1 MKPKKNAK
9 ISHQDTEKIEC
20 GNCGKMVDSV
30 GKDQTEVFGFP
41 HSPVTAKNTRRKVR
55 ATLDKELFCLPLGKG
70 KFLVYA
76 PLRRA
81 AFVANAA
88 AVNSMAA
95 LKEGRCVSG
104 KAATEFVEFL
114 RRLEIAD
121 APEAKPPLS
130 VFTEKTTPLSV
141 TLFLTTA
148 CNLRCAYCY
157 ACAGEGKAQ
166 FMSPTLAK
174 RAIDFVVA
182 NARERGEKHF
192 EINFHGGGEPTQNWR
207 TLTEAVSYAQKLA
220 KEHGLEFT
228 AYTATNGVF
237 SDKQLDWIIAN
248 LSGASVSLDGLP
260 EVHDANRVTTAGQ
273 GSSAAVLHT
282 LRRFE
287 EEKFSYGIRMTVTA
301 EMIKRLPDS
310 VDFICANFHP
320 SQLQAEPAFQI
331 GRWVDAPPAET
342 AAFVAA
348 FRKAAA
354 RGRKYGAELTF
365 SGARTGTLSNHFCAA
380 TQDLFAVTPDG
391 DVSSCYEIFDDKN
404 PRSNIFIYGKE
415 NKGGGWLFDSKKTAF
430 LRAQSVDNRPYCKG
444 CFARWSCGGDCLQK
458 ILSIYGEKEFAGS
471 GRCAIIRELTKDQI
485 LEKIAAAGGVF
496 WHELPGDL
504 HFQRT
509 DAAAVGNCDCVSCG
523 ENAAEPIISFETI
536 SQSTTGEHT

>member
-1 MKPKKNAK
+1 MA
-9 ISHQDTEKIEC
+9 
-20 GNCGKMVDSV
+20 
-30 GKDQTEVFGFP
+30 
-41 HSPVTAKNTRRKVR
+41 TAKTKAKKEVR
-55 ATLDKELFCLPLGKG
+55 AVLDKELFCLPLAQG

-95 LKEGRCVSG
+95 LKEGRGVRS
-104 KAATEFVEFL
+104 AAAVELVEFL

-130 VFTEKTTPLSV
+130 VFPEKTTPVSV

-157 ACAGEGKAQ
+157 ACAGEGAAR
-166 FMSPTLAK
+166 FMPPALAK
-174 RAIDFVVA
+174 RAVDFVVE
-182 NARERGEKHF
+182 NALERGEKHF
-192 EINFHGGGEPTQNWR
+192 EINFHGGGEPTQNWK
-207 TLTEAVSYAQKLA
+207 TLTETVSHAQKLA
-220 KEHGLEFT
+220 EKHGLEFT

-237 SDKQLDWIIAN
+237 SDKQLDWIVAN
-248 LSGASVSLDGLP
+248 LSGASVSFDGLP
-260 EVHDANRVTTAGQ
+260 EVHDANRVTLSGG
-273 GSSAAVLHT
+273 GSSGAVLHS

-301 EMIKRLPDS
+301 EMIKHLPDS

-320 SQLQAEPAFQI
+320 GQLQAEPAFQI
-331 GRWVDAPPAET
+331 GRWADAPSAET

-348 FRKAAA
+348 FRRAAA
-354 RGRKYGAELTF
+354 RARKHGAELTF
-365 SGARTGTLSNHFCAA
+365 SGARAGTLSNHFCAA
-380 TQDLFAVTPDG
+380 TQDLFALTPDG
-391 DVSSCYEIFDDKN
+391 EVSSCYEVFDNKS
-404 PRSNIFIYGKE
+404 PRSKIFIYGKE
-415 NKGGGWLFDSKKTAF
+415 GAGRGWSFDREKIAF

-471 GRCAIIRELTKDQI
+471 GRCDIIRELTKDQI

-496 WHELPGDL
+496 WHEPPDN
-504 HFQRT
+504 FQDAQT
-509 DAAAVGNCDCVSCG
+509 NAAAVGTCDCVSCA
-523 ENAAEPIISFETI
+523 EAAPPQTI
-536 SQSTTGEHT
+536 PFTATFQSSTEEHA